1 MKPKLVIFDC
11 DGVLVDSESIGN
23 QFIAK
28 ALTEAGIPMSAE
40 GALDEFLGGKLTQ
53 IKIDAELKLRR
64 VLPSD
69 WVEKIYE
76 KQFLEFQRNLKTING
91 IEKVL
96 DVLYENGVQIC
107 VGSNGPPN
115 KMEVSLGVTGLK
127 TRFEGRI
134 FSADHVTKPKPEPD
148 LYLFC
153 AKQMNVEIQNCLVI
167 EDSPRGA
174 MAGIAAGMTV
184 FGYAGSTNS
193 SSLMDVGCA
202 KVFGTMEELAEYF
215 RRLY

>member
-1 MKPKLVIFDC
+1 M
-11 DGVLVDSESIGN
+11 
-23 QFIAK
+23 
-28 ALTEAGIPMSAE
+28 
-40 GALDEFLGGKLTQ
+40 
-53 IKIDAELKLRR
+53 
-64 VLPSD
+64 PSD
-69 WVEKIYE
+69 CVEKIYE
-76 KQFLEFQRNLKTING
+76 KQFLEFQRNLKTITG

-96 DVLYENGVQIC
+96 DVLYEIGVQIC
-107 VGSNGPPN
+107 VGSNGPPT